1 MYDEAYGFSVTE
13 EVVDLVLVDLHVRS
27 CNRGT
32 DVLGD
37 STVEDFLGW
46 YVEVDS
52 VSHSTDD
59 IPGQLGG

>member
-1 MYDEAYGFSVTE
+1 MYDGAYGFSVTK

-27 CNRGT
+27 CNRGA

-37 STVEDFLGW
+37 SAVEDFLGW
-46 YVEVDS
+46 YVEVGS
-52 VSHSTDD
+52 ISHSTDD